1 MQRILCGMT
10 PETLF
15 KEWAIIASL
24 LPPRWRELA
33 RSTGALQR
41 SRKVNDP
48 DTLLLLILLHVASG
62 LSLVHAA
69 ARARRMGL
77 AQISSVALHKRLRG
91 AGAWLHAL
99 ASAMYA
105 ESPFR
110 RRLEELPTLRRVRV
124 VDATHIRE
132 PGSTGTDWRLHY
144 VLQLPSLECDFFE
157 ITDGSGGETY
167 KRLPVLPG
175 DLILGDRG
183 YSRREGLAHVLD
195 AGGDVLVRLNQG
207 NIRLRGEDAAAFE
220 LIEHLRTLTEHTP
233 GEWPVFFE
241 LSSRRYDLRLCA
253 VRKSEAAAEKAR
265 TRLLRRARKSRQL
278 AKPET
283 VEAAGYVF
291 VLTSL
296 SHDFSTAE
304 VLQLYRARWQVEL
317 AFKRMK
323 SLFQAGHVPKYD
335 PVSARAW
342 LHAKLLAVLIIER
355 LSEEARFFSPW
366 GFKLGTAQSLEGVH
380 RSP

>member
-1 MQRILCGMT
+1 
-10 PETLF
+10 
-15 KEWAIIASL
+15 
-24 LPPRWRELA
+24 
-33 RSTGALQR
+33 
-41 SRKVNDP
+41 
-48 DTLLLLILLHVASG
+48 
-62 LSLVHAA
+62 
-69 ARARRMGL
+69 
-77 AQISSVALHKRLRG
+77 
-91 AGAWLHAL
+91 
-99 ASAMYA
+99 
-105 ESPFR
+105 
-110 RRLEELPTLRRVRV
+110 
-124 VDATHIRE
+124 
-132 PGSTGTDWRLHY
+132 

-220 LIEHLRTLTEHTP
+220 LIEHLRTLTEHTS

>member
-1 MQRILCGMT
+1 MT

-99 ASAMYA
+99 ASMMYA

-220 LIEHLRTLTEHTP
+220 LIEHLRTLTEHTS

>member
-1 MQRILCGMT
+1 MT
-10 PETLF
+10 PETLV
-15 KEWAIIASL
+15 KEWAIIARL

-41 SRKVNDP
+41 GRKVNDP
-48 DTLLLLILLHVASG
+48 DTLLLLIFLHVASG

-69 ARARRMGL
+69 ARARRIGL

-99 ASAMYA
+99 ASTMYA

-110 RRLEELPTLRRVRV
+110 RCLEELPTQRRVRV

-207 NIRLRGEDAAAFE
+207 NIRLRGEGGAAFK
-220 LIEHLRTLTEHTP
+220 LIQHLRTLTEYTP

-265 TRLLRRARKSRQL
+265 TRLLRRARKSRQQ

-366 GFKLGTAQSLEGVH
+366 GFKLSTAQSLEGIH

>member
-1 MQRILCGMT
+1 MS
-10 PETLF
+10 PETLLQ
-15 KEWAIIASL
+15 EWAIIADL
-24 LPPRWRELA
+24 LPQGWREQA
-33 RSTGALQR
+33 RSSGALRR

-69 ARARRMGL
+69 ARARRMGVAL
-77 AQISSVALHKRLRG
+77 ISGVALHKRLRG
-91 AGAWLHAL
+91 AGVWLHAL

-105 ESPFR
+105 ESP
-110 RRLEELPTLRRVRV
+110 LRRGMDRLPAQRRIRV
-124 VDATHIRE
+124 VDATHVLE

-157 ITDGSGGETY
+157 VTDRSGGETY
-167 KRLPVLPG
+167 KRVPVVPG

-183 YSRREGLAHVLD
+183 YSRRQGLAHVLD

-207 NIRLRGEDAAAFE
+207 NLRLRGVGGESFR
-220 LIEHLRTLTEHTP
+220 LLEHLQTLEGHEP
-233 GEWPVFFE
+233 GEWPVWFE
-241 LSSRRYDLRLCA
+241 LESRRYDLRLCA
-253 VRKSEAAAEKAR
+253 VRKTQVAAEKAR
-265 TRLLRRARKSRQL
+265 TRLLRRARKSRQR
-278 AKPET
+278 ARPET
-283 VEAAGYVF
+283 VETAGYVF

-296 SHDFSTAE
+296 SHDFSTSD

-323 SLFQAGHVPKYD
+323 SLFHVGHVPKYD

-366 GFKLGTAQSLEGVH
+366 GFKLSPTQSLAGVH
-380 RSP
+380 RGS